1 MQEIKS
7 WDYGLLFLKPHECI
21 GTDTRFAKDAV
32 VLIIAKVESYSL
44 YLQIIGRSSRSRN
57 VCDGILYCPTLEK
70 ASVILQRMKSHSC
83 NMLLELE
90 HLMHLLE
97 KKAKDVN
104 LVKAIKKRLGEG
116 QMIQTVKDVEQ
127 SMDGKVFEKLMK
139 NVNV

>member
-1 MQEIKS
+1 
-7 WDYGLLFLKPHECI
+7 
-21 GTDTRFAKDAV
+21 
-32 VLIIAKVESYSL
+32 
-44 YLQIIGRSSRSRN
+44 
-57 VCDGILYCPTLEK
+57 
-70 ASVILQRMKSHSC
+70 MKSHSC
-83 NMLLELE
+83 SMLLELE

-104 LVKAIKKRLGEG
+104 MMKAIKKRLGEG